1 MPAGMVCGAR
11 GQIMRQFTIAERL
24 AAAVLLPL
32 AVMLSVPFLTAA
44 LTPLLGRAYATF
56 AEILIWLIATGI
68 SGLAVLAIARGIAR
82 PVRQVT
88 DTINAIAYAELESTP
103 QLSPARDEL
112 ASLLAATDRL
122 ADVVGE
128 RQRRELVHNDL
139 DRAWQASRR
148 INLSNLARQVEQAT
162 EVGIQPIVDGTTT
175 LQFKAGDMVTA
186 LESVRAAFDET
197 VRAAE
202 GSRAMN
208 QAAGQLSDQVIRAI
222 AEITEQVRRG
232 SGLGRE
238 AVMRADASRATI
250 DALAKATNQIGDI
263 VTVIKNIAAQ
273 TNLLALNATI
283 EAARAGEA
291 GRGFSVVAS
300 EVKTLA
306 TQTGKST
313 EEIGAKVAEIQ
324 TTAREVV
331 TALSS
336 VAEAIDQLSG
346 VTVSV
351 STAIDQQRDATENF
365 VASARESSAAVS
377 DVAGRMAGIADMVQ
391 RSRATAQDVSTLA
404 EVMQSTSQILFREIP
419 DIVQRAVNADLREF
433 PRYEVKL
440 TARLE
445 YGGKA
450 VDVTVLDI
458 SEGGARIDAP
468 RSLCVGDHVAL
479 TLPGM
484 KAIAA
489 DVVRST
495 KVSFGLCF
503 TPARLRLEE
512 LRDLVTAQE
521 RAA

>member
-1 MPAGMVCGAR
+1 
-11 GQIMRQFTIAERL
+11 
-24 AAAVLLPL
+24 
-32 AVMLSVPFLTAA
+32 
-44 LTPLLGRAYATF
+44 
-56 AEILIWLIATGI
+56 
-68 SGLAVLAIARGIAR
+68 
-82 PVRQVT
+82 
-88 DTINAIAYAELESTP
+88 
-103 QLSPARDEL
+103 
-112 ASLLAATDRL
+112 
-122 ADVVGE
+122 
-128 RQRRELVHNDL
+128 
-139 DRAWQASRR
+139 
-148 INLSNLARQVEQAT
+148 
-162 EVGIQPIVDGTTT
+162 
-175 LQFKAGDMVTA
+175 
-186 LESVRAAFDET
+186 VRAAFDET
-197 VRAAE
+197 VHAAE

-208 QAAGQLSDQVIRAI
+208 QAAGQLSDQVIQAI
-222 AEITEQVRRG
+222 TDITEQVRRG

-238 AVMRADASRATI
+238 AVLRANASRATI

-324 TTAREVV
+324 ATAREVV

-351 STAIDQQRDATENF
+351 SAAIEQQRDATENF

-391 RSRATAQDVSTLA
+391 RSRMTAQDVSTLA

-445 YGGKA
+445 HDGKA
-450 VDVTVLDI
+450 VDVEVLDI

-468 RSLCVGDHVAL
+468 RSLHVGDNVAL
-479 TLPGM
+479 TFPGM
-484 KAIAA
+484 KEITA

-495 KVSFGLCF
+495 RVDFGLCF

-512 LRDLVTAQE
+512 LRGLVTSQE

>member
-1 MPAGMVCGAR
+1 
-11 GQIMRQFTIAERL
+11 MRQFTIAERL

-32 AVMLSVPFLTAA
+32 VAVMSVPILIAAIMPFL
-44 LTPLLGRAYATF
+44 GQAYAAY
-56 AEILIWLIATGI
+56 AEVFIGLIATGAI
-68 SGLAVLAIARGIAR
+68 GAALLTIARGIVR
-82 PVRQVT
+82 PVSQVT
-88 DTINAIAYAELESTP
+88 DTINAIAYAELETAPSLP
-103 QLSPARDEL
+103 SARGEI

-162 EVGIQPIVDGTTT
+162 EVGIQPIVDGTST

-208 QAAGQLSDQVIRAI
+208 QAAGQLSDQVIQAI
-222 AEITEQVRRG
+222 NEITEQVRRG

-238 AVMRADASRATI
+238 AVMRADASRTAI

-313 EEIGAKVAEIQ
+313 EEIGAKVGEIQ

-331 TALSS
+331 AALSS

-351 STAIDQQRDATENF
+351 SAAIEQQREVTEDF
-365 VASARESSAAVS
+365 AASARESSAAVS
-377 DVAGRMAGIADMVQ
+377 DVAGRMAGIADMVE
-391 RSRATAQDVSTLA
+391 RSRTTAQDVSTLA
-404 EVMQSTSQILFREIP
+404 EVMQSTSHILFREIP

-433 PRYEVKL
+433 PRYEVKMN
-440 TARLE
+440 ARLE
-445 YGGKA
+445 YGDKA
-450 VDVTVLDI
+450 VNVTVLDI

-468 RSLCVGDHVAL
+468 RSVCVGDHVAL
-479 TLPGM
+479 TFPGM

-489 DVVRST
+489 EVVRST
-495 KVSFGLCF
+495 RDSFGICF
-503 TPARLRLEE
+503 RPARLRLEE
-512 LRDLVTAQE
+512 LRDLVTSQE